1 MFCSRIMSKSSTIQE
16 YILPQFKLETVGDF
30 SERRDVRHH
39 AHTYTELVYILNG
52 QCVSDNGGNSKLPAE
67 AGMAY
72 LIPPG
77 AIHNQKGFCA
87 TVFLGF
93 SIPVEEEPDEML
105 LLDLRHDPW
114 VRHWLK
120 DLLQLYRNN
129 RHGEVYA
136 LALAI
141 YLHIRDSIRQ
151 QQTIPG
157 LHPDTLLNS
166 AIIYIDNNYSKKI
179 TAGSIAR
186 SMHCSVS
193 TLNNC
198 FRRYS
203 GKSLMRYVY
212 DFRLSIGK
220 QLLSNDYLSI
230 GEIAWRCGFA
240 SLNYFVRAFR
250 QRYGIAPGEMRKQ
263 QKKAGCCPEKR

>member
-1 MFCSRIMSKSSTIQE
+1 MLKSSTIQE
-16 YILPQFKLETVGDF
+16 YMLPQFKLETVGDF

-39 AHTYTELVYILNG
+39 AHTHTELVYILNG
-52 QCVSDNGGNSKLPAE
+52 QCVSDNGGNNTLTAG

-77 AIHNQKGFCA
+77 AVHNQKGFC
-87 TVFLGF
+87 TTIFLGF
-93 SIPVEEEPDEML
+93 TIPAEEEPDEML
-105 LLDLRHDPW
+105 LLDLRNDPL
-114 VRHWLK
+114 VRRWLE

-141 YLHIRDSIRQ
+141 YWHICDGIRQ
-151 QQTIPG
+151 QQTILG
-157 LHPDTLLNS
+157 FQQESLLNS

-186 SMHCSVS
+186 SMHCSVA

-198 FRRYS
+198 FRRYA

-230 GEIAWRCGFA
+230 GEIAWRCGFS
-240 SLNYFVRAFR
+240 SLNYFVRAFH
-250 QRYGIAPGEMRKQ
+250 QRYGMTPGEMRKQ
-263 QKKAGCCPEKR
+263 QKKSGF